1 MTNFAFFDRIVRHS
15 AICIFEGT
23 LVLAGDLRAWARERG
38 HEVREVSYDTG
49 SLGLICT
56 GPERQWSISLSWRPE
71 AV

>member
-1 MTNFAFFDRIVRHS
+1 MTNRAFFDRIVGHG

-23 LVLAGDLRAWARERG
+23 LVLAHDLRTWARERG

-56 GPERQWSISLSWRPE
+56 GPDRQWSISLSWRPE